1 MRRLV
6 KPLLLDGATVSTD
19 LLLVFLVLLGL
30 GYTDKV
36 VEKESG
42 SDVEND
48 VGPENTVKES

>member
-1 MRRLV
+1 MRGLV

-30 GYTDKV
+30 GYADKV

-48 VGPENTVKES
+48 VGPEDTVKES